1 MLARPAGF
9 EPTTLGFG
17 GQYSD
22 PLSYGRWKE
31 PQDSLESA
39 LFSIRPAV
47 AAHDSHSSFIK
58 TPQQLVLVIVA
69 SFVVPVIGI
78 IMLVQ
83 LVTSERGA
91 DPNAL
96 TAESVAKR
104 IQPIGHVEFGAAGGA
119 AGGKS
124 GEEVVKGTCAAC
136 HQTGVAGAPKIGDK
150 AAWAPRIK
158 EGLNGLVKD
167 ALKGIRGMPPKGGNP
182 SLSDDEVARAVVFMA
197 NQGGAKFK
205 EPTPKAPAQKPQAVA
220 AAAPGAA
227 AGAANGKQVFDST
240 CTACHSTGVAG
251 APKLGDK
258 AAWAPRIKQGM
269 DTLLQSAL
277 KGKGAMPPKGG
288 NASLSD
294 ADLRAAI
301 EFMVSQAK

>member
-1 MLARPAGF
+1 MA
-9 EPTTLGFG
+9 T
-17 GQYSD
+17 
-22 PLSYGRWKE
+22 
-31 PQDSLESA
+31 
-39 LFSIRPAV
+39 
-47 AAHDSHSSFIK
+47 HDSHSSFVQ
-58 TPQQLVLVIVA
+58 TPQQLIVVIVL
-69 SFVVPVIGI
+69 SFAVPVIGI
-78 IMLVQ
+78 ILLVQ

-96 TAESVAKR
+96 KPESIASR
-104 IQPIGHVEFGAAGGA
+104 IQPIGRVEFGAGGGA

-150 AAWAPRIK
+150 AAWGPRIK
-158 EGLNGLVKD
+158 EGLNRLVSE
-167 ALKGIRGMPPKGGNP
+167 AIKGVRGMPPKGGNA
-182 SLSDDEVARAVVFMA
+182 SLSDDEVARAVAFMA
-197 NQGGAKFK
+197 NQAGAKFK
-205 EPTPKAPAQKPQAVA
+205 EPAAKAPAQKPQAVA
-220 AAAPGAA
+220 AAA
-227 AGAANGKQVFDST
+227 AGAADGKKVFDST
-240 CTACHSTGVAG
+240 CTACHATGVAG

-269 DTLLQSAL
+269 DTLVQSAL

-301 EFMVSQAK
+301 DFMVSQAK